1 MKVLIVDDEP
11 DVRSLVR
18 SALEYARV
26 PSEAIEAA
34 DAEEAF
40 EAVASAQPDIM
51 VLDLALPQRDGFSVL
66 EELRRTSDLPVIVL
80 TARGL
85 EHDKIR
91 GLQLGA
97 DDYMTKPFSP
107 RELLARIETV
117 LRRTTR
123 TGAEARPGVIESGAL
138 RIDVGGRRVFLSGEE
153 VRLTRTEFDLLA
165 ELAAHRG
172 EALAHEAL
180 LVKVWGP
187 EYRGENHYL
196 KVYIGRL
203 RDKLEDDAS
212 QPRLIVNVRGV
223 GYRLNTP

>member
-26 PSEAIEAA
+26 PMEAVEAA
-34 DAEEAF
+34 DAEEALA
-40 EAVASAQPDIM
+40 AVASEKPDIM
-51 VLDLALPQRDGFSVL
+51 VLDLALPARDGFSVL

-91 GLQLGA
+91 GLELGA

-123 TGAEARPGVIESGAL
+123 TAGERGRGVIEA
-138 RIDVGGRRVFLSGEE
+138 GE
-153 VRLTRTEFDLLA
+153 
-165 ELAAHRG
+165 
-172 EALAHEAL
+172 
-180 LVKVWGP
+180 
-187 EYRGENHYL
+187 
-196 KVYIGRL
+196 L
-203 RDKLEDDAS
+203 RDRLAGAGCSSAAKRCAS
-212 QPRLIVNVRGV
+212 RGPSSIFSRSSPRGAAKRYRTRPCSRRCGVRSTAE
-223 GYRLNTP
+223 RTIT